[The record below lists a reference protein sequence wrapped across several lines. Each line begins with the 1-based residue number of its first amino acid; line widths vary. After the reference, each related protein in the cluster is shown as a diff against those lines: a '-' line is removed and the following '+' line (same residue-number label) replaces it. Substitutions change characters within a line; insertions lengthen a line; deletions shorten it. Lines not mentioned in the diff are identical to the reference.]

1 MSCDLFD
8 LCYYNTMSRRKR
20 KTKTA
25 FQKVREQVDRE
36 FKHYSLEEPTRLA
49 ESPVATDR
57 FFVVEMM
64 GKQTKDKLVEEY
76 FQLCRKL
83 AGDPE
88 SDIHW
93 QAMIYLIDELEK
105 NQRKSGKSSPSSVI
119 PRTKISALLL
129 LVYYW
134 RICLIL
140 IMILTFLKSKSKSA
154 KDDIVLSIPYPI
166 VGLMICHA
174 LITKK
179 LKIISATPNADST
192 PKTGN
197 KLQQRVA
204 PPSESASLGVA
215 IYR

>member
-8 LCYYNTMSRRKR
+8 LCYYNAMSRRKR

-36 FKHYSLEEPTRLA
+36 FKHYSLEELTRLA

-57 FFVVEMM
+57 FFAVEMM

-105 NQRKSGKSSPSSVI
+105 KSEEIWEVIAELGDSSDEDIRTAVACVLLEDLLDFDYDTYFPKVKEAVRKGRYRFINTLSYCWFDDMSGPNYKKAQNFI
-119 PRTKISALLL
+119 RH
-129 LVYYW
+129 
-134 RICLIL
+134 
-140 IMILTFLKSKSKSA
+140 A
-154 KDDIVLSIPYPI
+154 KRGINPE
-166 VGLMICHA
+166 A
-174 LITKK
+174 WK
-179 LKIISATPNADST
+179 
-192 PKTGN
+192 
-197 KLQQRVA
+197 
-204 PPSESASLGVA
+204 
-215 IYR
+215 